1 MAFKIWLQ
9 FMQPKPPNLSLF
21 LKEFEK
27 KQHQK
32 REISTYLN
40 AL

>member
-1 MAFKIWLQ
+1 LVAIYAAKSL
-9 FMQPKPPNLSLF
+9 NLSLF